1 MSFSGD
7 VKEELLKKIDSARHC
22 RIAELAAMVA
32 FNGEIRKNS
41 QNEIDLRVSAENPGI
56 IRKYFT
62 LLEKTFKINDE
73 VSIDERIVK
82 KNNRFTIDV
91 GNQELTVNIL
101 QAVKILSLDR
111 AVTSVEGL
119 VSQMVIQKNC
129 CKRAF
134 LRGAFLCAGS
144 ISDPTKFYH
153 FEIVCTS
160 QEKARQLQELI
171 QSFEID
177 AKIVKRKKYDVV
189 YVKEGAQIVELLGL
203 MGAGVSLMN
212 LENVRI
218 LKGMR
223 NSVNRKVNC
232 ETANINKTVNA
243 AVKQMEDIA
252 YIRDTIGLHRLPENL
267 EETAMV
273 RLEYPQASLKELGAL
288 LTVPIG
294 KSGINHRLRKISTIA
309 EQLRESHDVGN
320 MDMRAHAASPA
331 GSADRNKEEQV

>member
-7 VKEELLKKIDSARHC
+7 VKEELLKKTDNARHC
-22 RIAELAAMVA
+22 RIAELAAIVA

-41 QNEIDLRVSAENPGI
+41 QGETDLRVSAENPGI

-101 QAVKILSLDR
+101 QAVKILSPDR
-111 AVTSVEGL
+111 TVTTVEGL

-223 NSVNRKVNC
+223 NTVNRKVNC

-320 MDMRAHAASPA
+320 MDMRAHAASTA